1 MPETSVTHAPDLPL
15 AVVGLV
21 AFLGLYFGF
30 AARRIRLPALIGYM
44 LLGILAGPSV
54 AGALS
59 EGAMDRLSFITE
71 VALGF
76 VAFTIGAE
84 LRVSELRRLGRGIV
98 AIILAESFVTFAC
111 VTAALYLWTGDLA
124 LSLIFGAVSPA
135 SAPAGTVAVIQEC
148 KARGSL
154 TKALYAVVGFDD
166 GLAIIIFGFAAAV
179 ARSLLIQDATG
190 EMGSILPY
198 LVRPVVEIALSL
210 VVGGVIGVVFSHLVR
225 RLTSNGE
232 MFALSSAAILIGT
245 GVSVQGF
252 TVPWL
257 DMPVELSLI
266 LTNMVVGFLLAN
278 TRREALVHRV
288 SDSVMHIMPLV
299 FVLFFALAGAHL
311 QLSLLPALGMV
322 GLLYVLARTAGKIA
336 GSHVGAR
343 IFPVEPKIR
352 RYIGLGILSQAGVTI
367 GLALIVKQQL
377 DQVGAQFAYGQAV
390 EMGTI
395 ILTTVTATSVVFE
408 IIGPIATRHVLYKAG
423 EAQAK

>member
-1 MPETSVTHAPDLPL
+1 MENPHTLVRDLPL
-15 AVVGLV
+15 AAVGLM

-44 LLGILAGPSV
+44 LLGILLGPSLLGIV
-54 AGALS
+54 S
-59 EGAMDRLSFITE
+59 EHNVEQLAFVTE

-84 LRVSELRRLGRGIV
+84 LRISELRRLGRGIV
-98 AIILAESFVTFAC
+98 AIILAESFVTFLF
-111 VTAALYLWTGDLA
+111 VTVALYAWTRDLA

-210 VVGGVIGVVFSHLVR
+210 VVGGFIGVVFSHLVR
-225 RLTSNGE
+225 RLSSNAE
-232 MFALSSAAILIGT
+232 MFALSAAAVLIGT
-245 GVSVQGF
+245 GVSIKGF
-252 TVPWL
+252 TLPWL

-266 LTNMVVGFLLAN
+266 LTNMVVGFLLTN

-299 FVLFFALAGAHL
+299 FILFFALAGAHL
-311 QLSLLPALGMV
+311 KLSLLPALGMI
-322 GLLYVLARTAGKIA
+322 GLVYILSRSAGKIA
-336 GSHVGAR
+336 GSYAGAR
-343 IFPVEPKIR
+343 VYPVEPKIR

-377 DQVGAQFAYGQAV
+377 DQIGVQFSYADAA
-390 EMGTI
+390 EMGTL
-395 ILTTVTATSVVFE
+395 ILTSVTATSVIFE
-408 IIGPIATRHVLYKAG
+408 IIGPIATRYVLYKAG
-423 EAQAK
+423 EAEAK